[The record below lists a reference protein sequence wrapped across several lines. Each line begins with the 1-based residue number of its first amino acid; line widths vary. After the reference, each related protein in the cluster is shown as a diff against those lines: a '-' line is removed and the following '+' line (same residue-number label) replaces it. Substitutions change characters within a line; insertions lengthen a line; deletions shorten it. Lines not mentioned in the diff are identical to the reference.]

1 MEEIREQLL
10 RKIPNN
16 VDGSIYIYH
25 MRKVKKAKEKLKN

>member
-16 VDGSIYIYH
+16 VDGSIYISYEES
-25 MRKVKKAKEKLKN
+25 EKSQREIEK